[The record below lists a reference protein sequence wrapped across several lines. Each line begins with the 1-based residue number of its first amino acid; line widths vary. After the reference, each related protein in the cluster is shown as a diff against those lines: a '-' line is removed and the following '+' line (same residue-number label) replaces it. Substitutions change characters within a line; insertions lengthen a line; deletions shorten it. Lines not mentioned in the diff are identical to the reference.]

1 MVNILHP
8 SKEFR
13 SKVLLKISHY
23 FSKKITYKLDD
34 IELEYTN
41 SGLNLYLKIYDD
53 SNIKICCEE
62 WNVYNKEENEW
73 LLLDLFTVKGLV
85 ILYNNKKIHLKIMF
99 ENFRLEPDSAETDF
113 FEANA
118 VFAYNNLIDNM
129 ENLINNIPNKYG
141 IRKYLLI
148 KQYV

>member
-1 MVNILHP
+1 METKTP
-8 SKEFR
+8 STKEIT
-13 SKVLLKISHY
+13 KVLLKTRHF
-23 FSKKITYKLDD
+23 FSEKITYKLDD

-41 SGLNLYLKIYDD
+41 SGLNIYLKLYDKL
-53 SNIKICCEE
+53 NIKICCEE

-85 ILYNNKKIHLKIMF
+85 ILYNYKKIHLKIMF
-99 ENFRLEPDSAETDF
+99 ENFRLEPDSAETDH
-113 FEANA
+113 FEATA
-118 VFAYNNLIDNM
+118 VFSYNKQIDNM
-129 ENLINNIPNKYG
+129 GNHINNIPNKYG